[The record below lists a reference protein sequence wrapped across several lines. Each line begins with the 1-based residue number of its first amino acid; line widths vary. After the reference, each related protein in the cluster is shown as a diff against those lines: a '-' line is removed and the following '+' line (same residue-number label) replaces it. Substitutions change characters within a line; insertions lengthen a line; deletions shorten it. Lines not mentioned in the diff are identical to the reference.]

1 MSNSTHC
8 GLQKG
13 YTKLQKWQSGLLQ
26 ICPHGRLLHR
36 FRYRSIEE
44 DRHMGSKRVKL
55 VLVSFAI
62 AATFMATAFTAQ
74 AKKKTEESSADEV
87 SMAVVYGMT
96 GERYIFYG
104 TNGIT
109 VEQDHHPGMLHSNM
123 STYRIR
129 IDGSGA
135 GSSAANAPPTTGVAP
150 TATAAAPAKGAFS
163 QDSDF
168 TADPNC
174 SYFVSGTVVCV
185 MPSASGIA
193 GNEIKVCNTGSAKI
207 KYTTRYGE
215 TISGSASGE
224 VNNNTSFQVDRF
236 ISDGKNWFKE

>member
-1 MSNSTHC
+1 MSS
-8 GLQKG
+8 
-13 YTKLQKWQSGLLQ
+13 
-26 ICPHGRLLHR
+26 R
-36 FRYRSIEE
+36 
-44 DRHMGSKRVKL
+44 RVKAVVIAFAFVAAFL
-55 VLVSFAI
+55 TTVLS
-62 AATFMATAFTAQ
+62 AQ
-74 AKKKTEESSADEV
+74 AKQKTQESSGDDV
-87 SMAVVYGMT
+87 SMAVVYGMA

-104 TNGIT
+104 TNGVT

-135 GSSAANAPPTTGVAP
+135 GSNFENGQSPAAVTP
-150 TATAAAPAKGAFS
+150 TATAENPAKGAFNK
-163 QDSDF
+163 DSDF

-193 GNEIKVCNTGSAKI
+193 GNEIKVCNTGGAKI

-215 TISGSASGE
+215 TISGNASGE
-224 VNNNTSFQVDRF
+224 VVNATSFQVDRF
-236 ISDGKNWFKE
+236 LSDGKNWFKE